1 MAQVRRL
8 ATSLD
13 TLATLTNNIE
23 SDLNVNPVHSLY
35 NITLQ
40 PTLEAYLIQEATFPE
55 PPPNKYVYSPDDLL
69 ALRDEDTILPDDIL
83 VLGETTCQENR
94 LPVCLDPELLK
105 EFEEVQKYQY
115 YFFYFF

>member
-23 SDLNVNPVHSLY
+23 SDLNLNPVHSLY

-40 PTLEAYLIQEATFPE
+40 PTLEAYLIQ
-55 PPPNKYVYSPDDLL
+55 
-69 ALRDEDTILPDDIL
+69 
-83 VLGETTCQENR
+83 
-94 LPVCLDPELLK
+94 
-105 EFEEVQKYQY
+105 
-115 YFFYFF
+115 